1 MFATLSSYV
10 LHTSHSNLQFLL
22 VKLIFDFFQYFSL
35 QDEVMCVTP
44 FHHAQSEAE
53 ETSMNL
59 SAAAVKLKLPML
71 PKTRAMKQAPLHP

>member
-1 MFATLSSYV
+1 
-10 LHTSHSNLQFLL
+10 
-22 VKLIFDFFQYFSL
+22 
-35 QDEVMCVTP
+35 MCVTP

>member
-1 MFATLSSYV
+1 
-10 LHTSHSNLQFLL
+10 
-22 VKLIFDFFQYFSL
+22 
-35 QDEVMCVTP
+35 MCVTP
-44 FHHAQSEAE
+44 FRHAQSEAE